1 MRKQITLK
9 LNPQITVTVLELTPR
24 DVKHALSLMKN
35 GDIDF
40 MKLLTEDWDDALAK
54 LSGVIRAD
62 KGDLLDVSFSEIDE
76 IQAAFLEV
84 NQAFF
89 NKLKA
94 LGLSLGVA
102 GPSSNIDWT
111 ELVLPSSKED
121 TPEPATT
128 AGNSS

>member
-1 MRKQITLK
+1 MRKQKTLK
-9 LNPQITVTVLELTPR
+9 LNSQITVTVLELTPR
-24 DVKHALSLMKN
+24 DVKHALSLMQQ

-40 MKLLTEDWDDALAK
+40 MKLLNEDWDDALTK

-94 LGLSLGVA
+94 LGLTLQAVGLNSNTGLIEPASV
-102 GPSSNIDWT
+102 SSN
-111 ELVLPSSKED
+111 ED
-121 TPEPATT
+121 TQDALTT